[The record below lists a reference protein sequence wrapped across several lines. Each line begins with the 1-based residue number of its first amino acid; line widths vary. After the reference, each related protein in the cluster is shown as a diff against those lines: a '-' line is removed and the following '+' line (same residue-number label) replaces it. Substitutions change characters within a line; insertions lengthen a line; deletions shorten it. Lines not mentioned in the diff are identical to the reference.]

1 MFFSDWWA
9 LWRIFLIGSISYFAL
24 IFWLRISG
32 KRTLSKWNAFDFV
45 VTIAFGSVLASV
57 IISKDIV
64 LSEGIFALVLLIALQ
79 FIITWLSVRVK
90 WICSLVKGNPT
101 LLYYKGEFL
110 RDTMKKAR
118 VPKSEILS
126 AARSA
131 NFGSLEEIE
140 AVVLE
145 TDGSFSVIK
154 KLGKSPYSALSDVE
168 NFDEIKKKFSDKEQ
182 TDS

>member
-9 LWRIFLIGSISYFAL
+9 LWRIFLIGSIAYFAL

-45 VTIAFGSVLASV
+45 VTIAFGSVLATV
-57 IISKDIV
+57 IMSKDVV
-64 LSEGIFALVLLIALQ
+64 LSEGILALVLLIALQ

-90 WICSLVKGNPT
+90 WIRNLVKGNPT

-110 RDTMKKAR
+110 HDTMKSVR
-118 VPKSEILS
+118 VPKAEILS
-126 AARSA
+126 AVRNASY
-131 NFGSLEEIE
+131 GSLDEIE

-145 TDGSFSVIK
+145 TDGSFSVVQ
-154 KLGKSPYSALSDVE
+154 KLGKSPYSALSNVE
-168 NFDEIKKKFSDKEQ
+168 NFDEIKQKFDGKE
-182 TDS
+182 